1 MKISKYI
8 LIALIGGLFM
18 VNACQKDDYK
28 LGELVAPS
36 ALTLSYQIVGVSDE
50 FPDGDGS
57 GIVNFIAGAEHEITF
72 TLDFGDG
79 KDKQIA
85 SEGDTTSHQFSING
99 LNTYNVTVSAVGTG
113 GITSSKTL
121 QVKVFSSFDDDEA
134 VAFLTGGESKKWY
147 WAADQPGHTGLGP
160 NFEDPGKAYPAWYVA
175 APFEK
180 TCMYDDEFVFTK
192 TENGFTLEQTAG
204 PAFIPGTY
212 ANKIGVGPDACYGA
226 DVVTSLY
233 GVKNVS
239 LSPSSS
245 IATVDGGYRGTT
257 MNFSDGGFMGWWV
270 GVSEYEIIEV
280 SDNILKVRV
289 QEDGTYAWYHTF
301 TNVKPEQK

>member
-36 ALTLSYQIVGVSDE
+36 ALTLSYQIVGVSAE

-113 GITSSKTL
+113 GITSSKTV
-121 QVKVFSSFDDDEA
+121 QVKVFSSFADDEA
-134 VAFLTGGESKKWY
+134 VAFLTGGDSKKWY

-160 NFEDPGKAYPAWYVA
+160 NFEDAGKTYAAWYSA

-180 TCMYDDEFVFTK
+180 VCMYDDEFVFTK

-245 IATVDGGYRGTT
+245 IATIDGGYRGTSMT
-257 MNFSDGGFMGWWV
+257 FSDGGFMGWWV